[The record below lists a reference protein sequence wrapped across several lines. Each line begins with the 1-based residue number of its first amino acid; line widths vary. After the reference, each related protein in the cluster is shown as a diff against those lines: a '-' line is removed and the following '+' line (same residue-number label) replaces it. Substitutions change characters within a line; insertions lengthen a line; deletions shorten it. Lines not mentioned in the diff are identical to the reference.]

1 MAQFGTISSEAK
13 MVELDISD
21 LDVAILDHET
31 QDRLAELTEAVY
43 DVFAESETEIDE
55 ALFVLSIVA
64 AAFRRAAN

>member
-1 MAQFGTISSEAK
+1 

-21 LDVAILDHET
+21 LDVTVLDQET
-31 QDRLAELTEAVY
+31 QDRLADLTEEIF

-64 AAFRRAAN
+64 AAFRGAAN

>member
-1 MAQFGTISSEAK
+1 

-21 LDVAILDHET
+21 LDVTILDQET
-31 QDRLAELTEAVY
+31 QDRLADLTEEIF

-64 AAFRRAAN
+64 AAFRGAAN

>member
-1 MAQFGTISSEAK
+1 

-21 LDVAILDHET
+21 LDVAILDQET
-31 QDRLAELTEAVY
+31 QDRLAELTEGVF

-64 AAFRRAAN
+64 AAFRGAAN